1 MTLFRVAHAV
11 PVKSD
16 VTNQKL
22 YYVKVQEDPPCRGSP
37 VCGRNVSR
45 AIIVEVMDA
54 VEETTG
60 SSHSPP
66 TACTIWSQLV
76 TTEYTHHSSDSQLP
90 CESIVVQKTAAF
102 ENSQLLRRASE

>member
-1 MTLFRVAHAV
+1 MHTGAYRSIQMHTDAY
-11 PVKSD
+11 D
-16 VTNQKL
+16 
-22 YYVKVQEDPPCRGSP
+22 
-37 VCGRNVSR
+37 RNVSR

-60 SSHSPP
+60 SSRSPP

-76 TTEYTHHSSDSQLP
+76 ATEYTHHNSDSQLL

-102 ENSQLLRRASE
+102 ENSQLLRRGSE